1 MKSTLQTC
9 KLILFLQITSKS
21 KESLWEL
28 IKSLL
33 DAWSGWVVMLLIGLL
48 SGQARCVSDLLLLF
62 VLLGLKFP
70 GFIYLA
76 SFLPLFLFLT
86 LLLKLQTSLWMSER
100 HRKRNRSNL
109 RVMKVSLRW
118 NDASP
123 SPPQGRWPA

>member
-1 MKSTLQTC
+1 M
-9 KLILFLQITSKS
+9 FLQITSKS

-86 LLLKLQTSLWMSER
+86 LLLKLQTSLWMSEQ

-118 NDASP
+118 NDSSP